1 MSALCLG
8 TMNFG
13 PRTAEAD
20 AHRILD
26 AALDAGIDF
35 VKTEHLY
42 TFDGVPGFSLGQG
55 Q

>member
-1 MSALCLG
+1 MILELLG
-8 TMNFG
+8 
-13 PRTAEAD
+13 RL
-20 AHRILD
+20 HR
-26 AALDAGIDF
+26 AGVDF

>member
-1 MSALCLG
+1 MADGADTATPGQVLALLARLG
-8 TMNFG
+8 
-13 PRTAEAD
+13 EAG
-20 AHRILD
+20 LE
-26 AALDAGIDF
+26 F